1 MRKINALMVRQSLGR
16 VLDQLE
22 KTGEPIIVEK
32 DRKPRA
38 VLITLEDFERRFVDV
53 AARDRRREIA
63 RQIKESQRSVPRAKT
78 GAADAV
84 RALRGRL
91 P

>member
-1 MRKINALMVRQSLGR
+1 MKTVNALTVRQSLGR

-22 KTGEPIIVEK
+22 KTGEPIIVAK
-32 DRKPRA
+32 DRKARA
-38 VLITLEDFERRFVDV
+38 VLITLADFERRFDDV

-63 RQIKESQRSVPRAKT
+63 RQIKESQRQVPRAKT
-78 GAADAV
+78 GAAEAV
-84 RALRGRL
+84 RSLRGRL